1 MTLDAKERRYL
12 DFIGESILR
21 VQGYVNGTREDF
33 MADPMAQDAV
43 VWRLQSIADAA
54 RNHLSDGLKDR
65 HPEIRWRAVYG
76 FRNVAAH
83 GDAGPEPRSRLGD
96 RRRAPGPAAPG
107 HRAGARRGRLSPDQR
122 AGRPA
127 WGR

>member
-1 MTLDAKERRYL
+1 VTLDAKERRYL

-21 VQGYVNGTREDF
+21 VQGYVHGTREDF

-54 RNHLSDGLKDR
+54 RNHLSDELKER

-83 GDAGPEPRSRLGD
+83 GCAGLNLDLVWEIAAEHLAPLLRVAGQELDAD
-96 RRRAPGPAAPG
+96 V
-107 HRAGARRGRLSPDQR
+107 
-122 AGRPA
+122 
-127 WGR
+127 